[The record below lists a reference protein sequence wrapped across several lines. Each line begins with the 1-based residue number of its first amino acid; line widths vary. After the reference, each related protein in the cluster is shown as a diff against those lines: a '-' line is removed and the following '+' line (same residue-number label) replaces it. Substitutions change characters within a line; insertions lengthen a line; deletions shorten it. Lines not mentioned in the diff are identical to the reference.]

1 MGKLNTL
8 NSPSEI
14 RTHSLQIR
22 SELSDPLRYA
32 VRWNFW
38 ERNYL

>member
-8 NSPSEI
+8 KSPSEI

-22 SELSDPLRYA
+22 SEFTNPLRYA
-32 VRWNFW
+32 VR
-38 ERNYL
+38 